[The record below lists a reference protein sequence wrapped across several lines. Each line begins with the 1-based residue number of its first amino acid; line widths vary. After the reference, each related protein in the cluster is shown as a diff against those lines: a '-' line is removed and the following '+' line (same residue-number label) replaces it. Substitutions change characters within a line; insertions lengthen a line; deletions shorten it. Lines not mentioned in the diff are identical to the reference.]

1 MVRTRSQLENMSEDE
16 LIDEVLSLENFKND
30 INPKLL
36 VLNDS
41 FNNCDSK
48 YVMTICQLRNSL
60 SILRRCNE
68 FLLDCVTHLE
78 RNNLSHAQDNQSKT
92 LKPIQDGWRE
102 GQKGLL
108 PVFSL

>member
-1 MVRTRSQLENMSEDE
+1 MVPARSQLENMSEDE
-16 LIDEVLSLENFKND
+16 LIDEVLGLENFKND
-30 INPKLL
+30 INPKFL
-36 VLNDS
+36 VLNDC

-48 YVMTICQLRNSL
+48 YAMVICQLRNSL
-60 SILRRCNE
+60 SISRRCNE

-78 RNNLSHAQDNQSKT
+78 RDNLSHAQYNQSKT
-92 LKPIQDGWRE
+92 LKPIQEGGRE